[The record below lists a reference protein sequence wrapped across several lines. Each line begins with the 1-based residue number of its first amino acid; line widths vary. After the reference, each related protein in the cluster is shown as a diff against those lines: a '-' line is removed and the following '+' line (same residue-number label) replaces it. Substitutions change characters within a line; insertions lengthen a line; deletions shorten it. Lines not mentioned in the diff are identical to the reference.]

1 MKIVNPSVK
10 IELVETPEAMLKR
23 LEKIGRV
30 CYQSEG
36 KTTEDSYIKFIG
48 NIVAR
53 KHLAIIEHA
62 SITWNAITDR
72 GVANEIVRH
81 RLASYAQESTRYVKY
96 DDIEVIKPAQIQENT
111 LEYSVWHDAC
121 KRSGMAYKYLIEHG
135 VTPQNARSILPL
147 CLKTEI
153 VSTMNLRELRTFFEL
168 RCAPSSH
175 PDMVILAKE
184 LLKEVSV
191 IPVVFDDLYQKF
203 IVS

>member
-1 MKIVNPSVK
+1 V
-10 IELVETPEAMLKR
+10 
-23 LEKIGRV
+23 
-30 CYQSEG
+30 
-36 KTTEDSYIKFIG
+36 
-48 NIVAR
+48 
-53 KHLAIIEHA
+53 
-62 SITWNAITDR
+62 
-72 GVANEIVRH
+72 
-81 RLASYAQESTRYVKY
+81 
-96 DDIEVIKPAQIQENT
+96 
-111 LEYSVWHDAC
+111 
-121 KRSGMAYKYLIEHG
+121 AYKHLIEHG